1 MGSCHIGDMGNSL
14 QLQRNRA
21 ALHRA
26 QRQAVR
32 ASTAVVEKAGPAAQL
47 AVKRPPKLLAAKET
61 PVKPEQ

>member
-1 MGSCHIGDMGNSL
+1 
-14 QLQRNRA
+14 LQRNRA

-61 PVKPEQ
+61 PVKAKQ